1 VSDKADEKERFSN
14 LDKKKLKELVRDERL
29 IPGIYNYCDRWCER
43 CSFTSR
49 CLNFASSEEDSSD
62 PAAQDMRN
70 EKFWEKIGESFQ
82 VALELLKEAAEER
95 GIDLDA
101 IDVEEEQE
109 KRRLNRESAKEHD
122 VCRMAMAYISMV
134 QEWFGQIK
142 DYFPSAEEDA
152 DSRPKGTNDDEKEH
166 REATGAE
173 EAMEVLRWYE
183 HQIYVQLMRAVQGQ
197 MEERGDPFENEFAK
211 DSDGSAKVALIGM
224 DRSIAAWGEVR
235 GFFPLQGDLALQ
247 AMIHLETLRRKVERA
262 FPDARDF
269 IRPGFDEIKLSS

>member
-1 VSDKADEKERFSN
+1 MDKER
-14 LDKKKLKELVRDERL
+14 LKKLAQNERL

-49 CLNFASSEEDSSD
+49 CLNFASSEEDSAD
-62 PAAQDMRN
+62 PATQDMRN
-70 EKFWEKIGESFQ
+70 KKFWEKMGESFQ

-101 IDVEEEQE
+101 IDVEEEEE
-109 KRRLNRESAKEHD
+109 KRRLNRESAKEHE
-122 VCRMAMAYISMV
+122 VCRMAMAYIDMV
-134 QEWFGQIK
+134 REWFAGVK
-142 DYFPSAEEDA
+142 DYFPSGDEEG
-152 DSRPKGTNDDEKEH
+152 DSNPEEKIYAGDDT
-166 REATGAE
+166 REQTSAE
-173 EAMEVLRWYE
+173 EAVEVLRWYQ
-183 HQIYVQLMRAVQGQ
+183 HQIYVKLMRAVQGQ
-197 MEERGDPFENEFAK
+197 LGERGQPFDDDFAK

-235 GFFPLQGDLALQ
+235 GLFPLQGDLALR
-247 AMIHLETLRRKVERA
+247 AMIHLETLRRKVEKA